1 MRALFYI
8 MTPILILTV
17 ILASR
22 FVTWDKLKGVDK
34 NAATY
39 LTNSTQLLRQEKIY
53 EAITELT
60 QAIEIEPKYA
70 EAYINRGLAYYHLA
84 HYKEAIADFTQTI
97 SLKQYTTDAYAR
109 RGDVY
114 LALNE
119 VPHAITDYTASL
131 NRSKNAGV
139 LSKRGRCFLET
150 GNYDGAISDFSDV
163 VQHLPTAIAYYN
175 RGRSYYEKHIYSDKK
190 TETLKLALDDF
201 NKSIEMQPMYAIAYL
216 SRGDVYGYLEQSIAQ
231 ESDYSQA
238 TTLLTAAILN
248 WDNESHGLIPILLWR
263 AVAYKKGN
271 QMNKAENDVERI
283 YHIFAEFYL
292 KKIRKSDIL

>member
-34 NAATY
+34 NAASY
-39 LTNSTQLLRQEKIY
+39 LTNGTQLLRQEKIY

-70 EAYINRGLAYYHLA
+70 EAFINRGLAYYHLA
-84 HYKEAIADFTQTI
+84 HYNDAIDDFTQTI
-97 SLKQYTTDAYAR
+97 LLKQYTADAYAR

-114 LALNE
+114 LAIDD
-119 VPHAITDYTASL
+119 VPNAITDYTASL
-131 NRSKNAGV
+131 KRSKNAGI
-139 LSKRGRCFLET
+139 LSKRGRCYMLT
-150 GNYDGAISDFSDV
+150 GQFPEAISDYTDV
-163 VQHLPTAIAYYN
+163 VKHFPTAIAYYN
-175 RGRSYYEKHIYSDKK
+175 RGRAYHQKHLHSDDK

-216 SRGDVYGYLEQSIAQ
+216 SRGDVYGHLEQPIDQ
-231 ESDYSQA
+231 ESDYTQA
-238 TTLLTAAILN
+238 AALLTDAIQN
-248 WDNESHGLIPILLWR
+248 WDNDAQGLIPILIWR
-263 AVAYKKGN
+263 VVAYEKGN
-271 QMNKAENDVERI
+271 NISKAENDFERI

-292 KKIRKSDIL
+292 KKIKVSDIL